1 MKSPSERFERNNQL
15 KSNKQRR
22 EMRTNYHKGG
32 KKEKALAAGVLAA
45 FMGLLAF
52 SLQSVLYPVA
62 PSKAQ
67 GQEMS
72 AEVGVNVREY
82 IKVAVDKSTLA
93 LADAQGHTTISPD
106 PNTGTQITGEVNVAV
121 TTNTIKGY
129 TLSIYTQDTSKN
141 MTHSN
146 PSVSTAIQS
155 IDTVSGYDATTG
167 ASSLSNNTWGFRRYQ
182 AGAYG
187 NWFAVGENEGNG
199 TIIDSPSE
207 EDSDY
212 CENLSY
218 PLDQTG
224 CASSTYNTYQIGFG
238 AKLTSELP
246 AGTYTNNVVFSA
258 VAKSEGVKYT
268 MNFNAN
274 GGSNVMGPRTVLAGS
289 NMVMPSTGFVKDGY
303 GIKGWA
309 MVSGA
314 TTATT
319 PLFLAGQTVSI
330 NDLISAAVAAGQ
342 DVSQSSFTVY
352 AVWDVPYTIAFDS
365 NSGTG
370 TMASQTI
377 FQTNSNYTVP
387 ANGFTR
393 EGYNFTGWALSASG
407 SVVYS
412 PADTP
417 TVSALISAASAAGQS
432 VTPGTAGT
440 ITLYAVW
447 EEATVWMQGFDCDA
461 RLPNIGDST
470 TAVDRRDNTTYTVKR
485 LADDKCWMTE
495 NLILGHDKGYAL
507 TNEYTNIQ
515 STDTAT
521 YYLPQAGYRGALNS
535 SSTSGS
541 ATFDSN
547 NDNQAQVQYR
557 AQGQAGD
564 QSSTGT
570 LGQSTGYYNFYAA
583 TLGCSY
589 YQDGLSSGQ
598 CASGYIQ
605 KDICPKGWQL
615 PVGGNSTSTNQFSLL
630 DIAMG
635 GTGVNRTDA
644 TARDR
649 FLNQASFLYSGNYVS
664 SQLYNVGSNGYWW
677 SDTVLN
683 TYYSYNLYLDSSGY
697 VYPQNYSLKYYG
709 FAVRCVAQW
718 P

>member
-67 GQEMS
+67 SQEMS

-342 DVSQSSFTVY
+342 DV
-352 AVWDVPYTIAFDS
+352 
-365 NSGTG
+365 
-370 TMASQTI
+370 
-377 FQTNSNYTVP
+377 
-387 ANGFTR
+387 
-393 EGYNFTGWALSASG
+393 
-407 SVVYS
+407 
-412 PADTP
+412 
-417 TVSALISAASAAGQS
+417 
-432 VTPGTAGT
+432 
-440 ITLYAVW
+440 
-447 EEATVWMQGFDCDA
+447 
-461 RLPNIGDST
+461 
-470 TAVDRRDNTTYTVKR
+470 
-485 LADDKCWMTE
+485 
-495 NLILGHDKGYAL
+495 
-507 TNEYTNIQ
+507 
-515 STDTAT
+515 
-521 YYLPQAGYRGALNS
+521 
-535 SSTSGS
+535 
-541 ATFDSN
+541 
-547 NDNQAQVQYR
+547 
-557 AQGQAGD
+557 
-564 QSSTGT
+564 
-570 LGQSTGYYNFYAA
+570 
-583 TLGCSY
+583 
-589 YQDGLSSGQ
+589 
-598 CASGYIQ
+598 
-605 KDICPKGWQL
+605 
-615 PVGGNSTSTNQFSLL
+615 
-630 DIAMG
+630 
-635 GTGVNRTDA
+635 
-644 TARDR
+644 
-649 FLNQASFLYSGNYVS
+649 
-664 SQLYNVGSNGYWW
+664 
-677 SDTVLN
+677 
-683 TYYSYNLYLDSSGY
+683 
-697 VYPQNYSLKYYG
+697 
-709 FAVRCVAQW
+709 
-718 P
+718 